1 MNTVSN
7 TQASIVKSHS
17 PLLAMSALFFFWGFL
32 TSLNDVLIPHLKSAF
47 SLNYTQAMLVQ
58 FAFFGAYFLISLPA
72 GKLISRL
79 GFKAGIIAGL
89 LTTAVGCV
97 LFYPAAEVKL
107 YVFFLGGLFVLASG
121 ITILQVTANPYV
133 AALGDEKSASSR
145 LNFCQGLNSV
155 GHTVAPFFG
164 GALIIGASQLDGP
177 ANPESVQIPYLL
189 IALALVVVAIAFKR
203 FPLPKIAAEAEQ
215 PASLQGEA
223 VKKLTAHRHLVL
235 GAVAIFLY
243 VGAEVS
249 IGSFLIN
256 FLSSDD
262 IAGLTHKDAA
272 SYLGLYWG
280 AAMVGRFAGAY
291 IMQYIKASS
300 ALTFNALAA
309 IVLLVV
315 VMSASGSVAMW
326 AVVLIGLCN
335 SIMFPTIFSLGIRGL
350 GGATAEGA
358 GLLCLAIVGG
368 AILPVI
374 QGVVADTL
382 SIHMSFIV
390 PLASYGFVTWYAQKG
405 SKLPNEQ

>member
-382 SIHMSFIV
+382 SIQMSFIV

>member
-58 FAFFGAYFLISLPA
+58 FAFFGAYFLVSLPA

-89 LTTAVGCV
+89 LTTAAGCV

-164 GALIIGASQLDGP
+164 GALIIGASQLGGP

-189 IALALVVVAIAFKR
+189 IALALIVVAIVFKR
-203 FPLPKIAAEAEQ
+203 FPLPKIAAESGQ
-215 PASLQGEA
+215 SASLQGEA

-272 SYLGLYWG
+272 TYLGLYWG

-291 IMQYIKASS
+291 IMQFIKASS

-309 IVLLVV
+309 IFLLVV
-315 VMSASGSVAMW
+315 VMSASGSIAMW

-350 GGATAEGA
+350 GAATAEGA

-368 AILPVI
+368 AILPVL
-374 QGVVADTL
+374 QGIVADTL
-382 SIHMSFIV
+382 SIQMSFIV

>member
-382 SIHMSFIV
+382 SIQMSFIV

-405 SKLPNEQ
+405 SKLPKEQ

>member
-1 MNTVSN
+1 MNTVSK

-164 GALIIGASQLDGP
+164 GALIICASQLVGP
-177 ANPESVQIPYLL
+177 ANPESVQMPYLL

-215 PASLQGEA
+215 TASLQGEA

-382 SIHMSFIV
+382 SIQMSFIV